1 MQTAQEIEQLRKV
14 LGDKFPADL
23 EDILQ
28 KLANKPADSDS
39 DVSASA
45 KSVEVE
51 SPAVELPRLSS
62 KEDQLRESIRTA
74 PRTIESYRRKLDE
87 VMRHAPANAGLHAE
101 LAAHFGTLA
110 KAIESVIPKK
120 IHTWHPSSMP
130 SVNYFQKNL
139 SKNPKWSLERIVDYS
154 QGALLSQVHEQDK
167 EAFSDMVSVY
177 ASTRGFDKVE
187 KVKDKPKSVLRRSD
201 YYCKI
206 EPAIARAA
214 TLAGND
220 AEIQAHAIARQYDSD
235 KQNGQGWIA
244 LDDLKELLAK
254 FGIGEGK
261 NFYRLLKSVE
271 KAGFWELREKHGI
284 KRVFI
289 WSPRKIGTLV
299 LSRLSDEQLED
310 FHGNQLPGSGREIWV
325 DCSCGRQ
332 EFRGRLMDAWFEQR
346 SEEGVKI
353 SNARLAQLWGV
364 TPKTIL
370 NRRKRV
376 GLTGTAN
383 YADGDASIAPAH
395 AVEGDSGKM
404 KWQMVN
410 TYVATSETRRHSH
423 VGQQSKVRKAAKI
436 FIKDRGNNPAV
447 EGAGGIV
454 VQRYFDGKTPVEAEK
469 LARKA
474 ITKERADDIIYIYQK
489 TQRFSR
495 RSYHERYTS
504 MEAYSA

>member
-1 MQTAQEIEQLRKV
+1 MTSPLDIEHLRK
-14 LGDKFPADL
+14 FSNSADWA
-23 EDILQ
+23 DILE
-28 KLANKPADSDS
+28 KFANKSADSVS

-45 KSVEVE
+45 QPVEAE
-51 SPAVELPRLSS
+51 PPAVELPRLSS
-62 KEDQLRESIRTA
+62 KEAQIREAIRTS
-74 PRTIESYRRKLDE
+74 PRTIESYNRRLAE
-87 VMRHAPANAGLHAE
+87 LNRHAHGNQELYAE
-101 LAAHFGTLA
+101 LEAHFGKMI
-110 KAIESVIPKK
+110 KAVESILPKK
-120 IHTWHPSSMP
+120 IHEWHPSSMP

-139 SKNPKWSLERIVDYS
+139 SKNPKWSVERIVDYS
-154 QGALLSQVHEQDK
+154 KGALLSQVHEQDK
-167 EAFSDMVSVY
+167 EPFSEMISVY
-177 ASTRGFDKVE
+177 ASTRGFDKVQ
-187 KVKDKPKSVLRRSD
+187 KVEDKPKSVLRRSD

-220 AEIQAHAIARQYDSD
+220 AEIQAYAIARQYDSD

-244 LDDLKELLAK
+244 LDDLKELLSK
-254 FGIGEGK
+254 FGVGEGK

-271 KAGFWELREKHGI
+271 KAGFWELREKRGI

-310 FHGNQLPGSGREIWV
+310 FYGNQLPGSGREIWV

-364 TPKTIL
+364 TTRTIL

-410 TYVATSETRRHSH
+410 TYVATNETRRHSH
-423 VGQQSKVRKAAKI
+423 AGQQSKVRKAAKI

-454 VQRYFDGKTPVEAEK
+454 VQRYFDGKTPVDAEK

-474 ITKERADDIIYIYQK
+474 VAKERADDIIYIYQESR
-489 TQRFSR
+489 RFSK
-495 RSYHERYTS
+495 RSHHERYS
-504 MEAYSA
+504 SVEAYSA